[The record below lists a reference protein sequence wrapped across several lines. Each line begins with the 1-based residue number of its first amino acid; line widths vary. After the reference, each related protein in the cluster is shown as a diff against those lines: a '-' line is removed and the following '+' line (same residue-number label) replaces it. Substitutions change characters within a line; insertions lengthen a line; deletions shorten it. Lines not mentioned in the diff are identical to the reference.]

1 MSFLS
6 SLRTLTILTAAA
18 LPVAAQAD
26 PDPASSYP
34 NHPVRVIVGYAA
46 GGASDTVARALSQKL
61 SDRFGQPVIVENRTG
76 AGGIVGAQHVAT
88 ADRDGYTLLFA
99 PSSIFT
105 TNPVMYKTL
114 PYSSRDFAPI
124 ASVVTYPFFLIV
136 NATEPIQSVSELTRF
151 LKGNPTRANFGGA
164 AGIFQLGYE
173 LFKSQTGTTGEYI
186 SYRGTNHSVNAVMAG
201 EILMTMADGAPA
213 SAALQTGRVRA
224 LAVTAERRAKAYPDV
239 PTVVEAGFPDLK
251 MGSWMGL
258 FAPAGTPPSIVKK
271 LEGEVMA
278 ITRSADFQ
286 EQMSKLQVN
295 ADGMQSGEF
304 GKMIDSDLARWR
316 HVAREAKIE
325 PKN

>member
-6 SLRTLTILTAAA
+6 SLRTLTILAAAA
-18 LPVAAQAD
+18 LPVVAQAD
-26 PDPASSYP
+26 PDPARDYP
-34 NHPVRVIVGYAA
+34 NRPVRVIVGYAA
-46 GGASDTVARALSQKL
+46 GGANDIVARALSQKL
-61 SDRFGQPVIVENRTG
+61 SDRLGQSVIVENRTG
-76 AGGIVGAQHVAT
+76 AGGIVGAQHVAS

-99 PSSIFT
+99 PSSVFT

-114 PYSSRDFAPI
+114 PYALGDFAPI
-124 ASVVTYPFFLIV
+124 ASVVTYPFFLMV
-136 NATEPIQSVSELTRF
+136 NAAEPIQSVGELTRF
-151 LKGNPTRANFGGA
+151 LKENPKRANFGGA

-173 LFKSQTGTTGEYI
+173 LFKIQTGTSGEYI
-186 SYRGTNHSVNAVMAG
+186 GYKGTNHSVNAVISG

-239 PTVVEAGFPDLK
+239 PTVVEAGFPELR

-258 FAPAGTPPSIVKK
+258 FAPAGTAASIVKK
-271 LEGEVMA
+271 LEGEVIA
-278 ITRSADFQ
+278 ITRSAEFQ

-295 ADGMQSGEF
+295 ADGMHSAEF

-316 HVAREAKIE
+316 QVAREGKIE
-325 PKN
+325 PTN